1 MGLLLIIGVLIL
13 TVALFSVQNA
23 SPVTV
28 SFLLWRFES
37 SLAVILFL
45 AVLIGAIIGALIVYT
60 QRLMKAV
67 RKRSAPPGTTP
78 LP

>member
-1 MGLLLIIGVLIL
+1 MGVLLVIGILIL

-28 SFLLWRFES
+28 SFLVWRFES

-60 QRLMKAV
+60 QRLMKSV
-67 RKRSAPPGTTP
+67 RGKQKPHPKEP
-78 LP
+78 VP